1 VRVVRQVADLCEQVG
16 RLARSEATRAAA
28 EEAATLLVRSV
39 VAHVPASVTVSGRV
53 GL

>member
-1 VRVVRQVADLCEQVG
+1 MAETGRGIGG
-16 RLARSEATRAAA
+16 RLRRALAGATRAAA

-39 VAHVPASVTVSGRV
+39 VAHVPASVTVARRV